1 MASKVSKKQVESINS
16 RLSLVMKSG
25 KTTIGKQTTLK
36 AIRNGDGTLFSFLF
50 VRIFISLQLH
60 SQAHHHLVELPFSDE
75 IRD

>member
-36 AIRNGDGTLFSFLF
+36 AIRNGDGTRF
-50 VRIFISLQLH
+50 
-60 SQAHHHLVELPFSDE
+60 
-75 IRD
+75 